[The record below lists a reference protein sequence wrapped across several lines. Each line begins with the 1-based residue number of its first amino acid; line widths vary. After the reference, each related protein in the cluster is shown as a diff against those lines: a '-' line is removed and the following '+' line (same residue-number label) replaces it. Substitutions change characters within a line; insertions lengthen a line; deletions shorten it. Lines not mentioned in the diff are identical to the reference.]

1 MPRGPAQL
9 RADISRSLKAARRAV
24 STIREPERAMIKMK
38 DREADVGRTVLRSA
52 IRRARAAVQRF
63 SRTVWARDLEGL
75 RGWRAFGIRLA
86 RVVTWSV
93 RGFFTN
99 KISLQSAALAYYTI
113 FSIVPVL
120 VVVLWLLK
128 LFDAIP
134 HLMAPLPSPASVT
147 APHAQEPTT
156 AMLLRQAV
164 RAILGAVQHKGRVFG
179 IAGVVALAYGVI
191 KQVVHTEKALDTIAD
206 ARQRPPRYPRMLGY
220 LALLV
225 LPPALLVVSGVL
237 RMLSRLPGGTK
248 LANGLSV
255 VLDAAPVLKSALS
268 TVIGLAIVCA
278 ALSIFYSSAARARIA
293 WPSTIVGALVGAV
306 LLAGVLW
313 AFARLQIGV
322 SRAGALES
330 GMAAIPVFLL
340 WSFSSW
346 VVILIGA
353 QVAVAHEL
361 DRILLHGARAL
372 TMDPYDEQL
381 AGVQIMVES
390 TRRAQSLGG
399 TGLTTNEL
407 ARRLR
412 LLPGGVRRVAGRLRA
427 AGLLRQRGADRY
439 WLACDPDRTHLRDVV
454 GAAMGHPGDEQT
466 GVVQR
471 TGPTLREL
479 AERN

>member
-1 MPRGPAQL
+1 
-9 RADISRSLKAARRAV
+9 
-24 STIREPERAMIKMK
+24 
-38 DREADVGRTVLRSA
+38 
-52 IRRARAAVQRF
+52 VQRF
-63 SRTVWARDLEGL
+63 SRRVWGRDLAGV
-75 RGWRAFGIRLA
+75 RGWKALGTRVA

-93 RGFFTN
+93 HGFFAN

-120 VVVLWLLK
+120 VVALWVLK
-128 LFDAIP
+128 LVNAIP
-134 HLMAPLPSPASVT
+134 HLTGTMPNPSSVT

-164 RAILGAVQHKGRVFG
+164 RAILRAVQQKGRLQIG
-179 IAGVVALAYGVI
+179 IAGVAALAYGVI

-206 ARQRPPRYPRMLGY
+206 ARHRPPRYPRMLGY

-237 RMLSRLPGGTK
+237 RRLSRLPGGTTF
-248 LANGLSV
+248 ANALSV
-255 VLDAAPVLKSALS
+255 LLDAAPVLKSALS

-278 ALSIFYSSAARARIA
+278 ALAIFYSSAARARIA
-293 WPSTIVGALVGAV
+293 WASTIVGGMVGAL

-313 AFARLQIGV
+313 VFARLQIGA

-361 DRILLHGARAL
+361 DGILMHGVRAL
-372 TMDPYDEQL
+372 TMDAYDEQM

-390 TRRAQSLGG
+390 TRRALSLNGV
-399 TGLTTNEL
+399 GLTTNEL

-427 AGLLRQRGADRY
+427 AGLLRQNGAERY
-439 WLACDPDRTHLRDVV
+439 WLGCDPDRTHLRDVV
-454 GAAMGHPGDEQT
+454 VAAIGHPGNEQT
-466 GVVQR
+466 SVLQR

-479 AERN
+479 AQRD

>member
-1 MPRGPAQL
+1 
-9 RADISRSLKAARRAV
+9 
-24 STIREPERAMIKMK
+24 
-38 DREADVGRTVLRSA
+38 VGGTVFKSA
-52 IRRARAAVQRF
+52 IRHARASVQRF
-63 SRTVWARDLEGL
+63 SRAVWGRDLEGL
-75 RGWRAFGIRLA
+75 RGWRALGIRVA

-120 VVVLWLLK
+120 VVALWVLK

-134 HLMAPLPSPASVT
+134 HLTAPLPTPSSVT
-147 APHAQEPTT
+147 APQAAEPTT
-156 AMLLRQAV
+156 ATLLRQAV
-164 RAILGAVQHKGRVFG
+164 RAILGAVQQKGRLEIG

-191 KQVVHTEKALDTIAD
+191 KQVVHMEKALDTIAD

-237 RMLSRLPGGTK
+237 RILSRLPGGTTLTK
-248 LANGLSV
+248 VLSV
-255 VLDAAPVLKSALS
+255 VLNAAPVLKSALS

-278 ALSIFYSSAARARIA
+278 ALSILYSSAARARIA

-313 AFARLQIGV
+313 AFARLQVGA

-330 GMAAIPVFLL
+330 GIAVIPVFLL

-361 DRILLHGARAL
+361 NRILLHGVRAL

-390 TRRAQSLGG
+390 TRRTLSLAG

-407 ARRLR
+407 ARQLR

-427 AGLLRQRGADRY
+427 AGLLRQSGADRY

-454 GAAMGHPGDEQT
+454 GAAIGHLGAEHIS
-466 GVVQR
+466 VVER
-471 TGPTLREL
+471 TGPTLREM
-479 AERN
+479 AERV

>member
-1 MPRGPAQL
+1 
-9 RADISRSLKAARRAV
+9 
-24 STIREPERAMIKMK
+24 MIKMR
-38 DREADVGRTVLRSA
+38 DRESNVGGTVVGSA
-52 IRRARAAVQRF
+52 IRRVRAAVQRF
-63 SRTVWARDLEGL
+63 SRAVWSRDLEGL
-75 RGWRAFGIRLA
+75 RGWRALGIRVA

-93 RGFFTN
+93 RGYFTN

-120 VVVLWLLK
+120 VVALWVLK

-134 HLMAPLPSPASVT
+134 HLTAPMPTHASVT
-147 APHAQEPTT
+147 ASHAAEPTT
-156 AMLLRQAV
+156 ATLLRQAV
-164 RAILGAVQHKGRVFG
+164 RAILGAVRQKGRLEIG
-179 IAGVVALAYGVI
+179 IVGVVALAYGVI

-206 ARQRPPRYPRMLGY
+206 ARQRPPRYQRMLGY

-225 LPPALLVVSGVL
+225 LPPALLMVSGVV
-237 RMLSRLPGGTK
+237 RMLSRLPGGTT
-248 LANGLSV
+248 LANALSV

-268 TVIGLAIVCA
+268 AVIGLAIVCA

-313 AFARLQIGV
+313 AFARLQIGA

-330 GMAAIPVFLL
+330 GIAVIPVFLL

-361 DRILLHGARAL
+361 NRILLHGVRAL

-390 TRRAQSLGG
+390 TRRALSLAG

-427 AGLLRQRGADRY
+427 AGLLRQSAADRY

-454 GAAMGHPGDEQT
+454 GAAIGHPGDEQT
-466 GVVQR
+466 SVVQR
-471 TGPTLREL
+471 SGPTLREL
-479 AERN
+479 AQRD